1 MDMKLNWGT
10 GIVLGFLSFMSF
22 ILFFVLKLQT
32 NSAYDNELVAKDYY
46 KQEKNVQDN
55 IDKQNNAN
63 HLPEKLS
70 IQKTGEGIEIVFPKH
85 FDATMINGTI
95 SLYRPSN
102 QKLDFETKISLSGP
116 IMLIPKNKLV
126 GGLWEIAVDWKYE
139 NKEYLNKESIYF

>member
-1 MDMKLNWGT
+1 MD
-10 GIVLGFLSFMSF
+10 F
-22 ILFFVLKLQT
+22 II
-32 NSAYDNELVAKDYY
+32 YY

-63 HLPEKLS
+63 HLAEKLS

-126 GGLWEIAVDWKYE
+126 GGLWEIAVDWKYK
-139 NKEYLNKESIYF
+139 NKEFLNKETVYF

>member
-1 MDMKLNWGT
+1 MKLNWGT

-63 HLPEKLS
+63 HLAEKLS

-85 FDATMINGTI
+85 FNTTLINGTI

-126 GGLWEIAVDWKYE
+126 GGLWEITVDWKYK
-139 NKEYLNKESIYF
+139 NKEFLNKETVYF